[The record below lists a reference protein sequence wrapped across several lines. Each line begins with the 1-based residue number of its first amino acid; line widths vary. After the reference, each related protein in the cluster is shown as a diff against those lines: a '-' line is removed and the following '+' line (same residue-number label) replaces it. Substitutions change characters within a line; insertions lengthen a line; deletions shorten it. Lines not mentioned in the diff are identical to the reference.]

1 MTWLTV
7 SRKAIALAMCFL
19 IVATPLL
26 AQKSES
32 KVDEYMQG
40 RIDGESSG
48 KGSAGYLLLGLA
60 CGAIGFVAAAV
71 SEPSPPAEI
80 IMGKSQGYV
89 LGFTD
94 GYRSKAKRGNMVYAG
109 VGWAVSAVLWTVVA
123 LAIIATSESSSSY

>member
-1 MTWLTV
+1 MNWLTV
-7 SRKAIALAMCFL
+7 TRRVIALAMCFM

-26 AQKSES
+26 AQEAES
-32 KVDEYMQG
+32 NTGDYMQG
-40 RIDGESSG
+40 RTDGENNG
-48 KGSAGYLLLGLA
+48 KGSAGYLIFGLA

-94 GYRSKAKRGNMVYAG
+94 GYRSKAKRGNMGYAG
-109 VGWAVSAVLWTVVA
+109 VGWAVSAVLWTIV
-123 LAIIATSESSSSY
+123 LLSSSSSS